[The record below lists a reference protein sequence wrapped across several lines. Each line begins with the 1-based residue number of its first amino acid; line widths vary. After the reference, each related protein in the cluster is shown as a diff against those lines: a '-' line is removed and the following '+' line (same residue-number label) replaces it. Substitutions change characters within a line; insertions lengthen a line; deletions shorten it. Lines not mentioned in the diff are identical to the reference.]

1 MNHLSPLINP
11 VYLQFLTSRK
21 KRPQMEMCVCR
32 HFLKNRKMAFFLQFN
47 DVFIKMQCSYY
58 VQTNRCEYIH
68 FSFDLKLRFAV

>member
-21 KRPQMEMCVCR
+21 KRPQMEMCLQK
-32 HFLKNRKMAFFLQFN
+32 FFEKYKNGFFLQFN

-58 VQTNRCEYIH
+58 VQINRCEYIH
-68 FSFDLKLRFAV
+68 FIFDLKLGFAV